1 MKTGWIDIWAADVDC
16 TNDEIHEC
24 AGFLSAIETARST
37 RFRFA
42 REQNRYAAR
51 HGILRVLLS
60 AYMKCAPYEVE
71 ICSGSNGKPYVVDR
85 AHETAL
91 QFSMSHSAGRAVF
104 AFGRSG
110 GVGVDIERVSGFPEV
125 REFAAVNFT
134 PAEIQEVDCCP
145 ESMRLQAFFK
155 LWARKEAVLKA
166 SGDGLA
172 IPLNCVD
179 VSSLTGGDE
188 TWSVRRIKGDASGRE
203 FRLMDVMVAPGFVAA
218 LAAANSG
225 HDLAV
230 TCRRYEPSVL
240 EAGLPGLM
248 TS

>member
-1 MKTGWIDIWAADVDC
+1 M
-16 TNDEIHEC
+16 N
-24 AGFLSAIETARST
+24 
-37 RFRFA
+37 FA
-42 REQNRYAAR
+42 P
-51 HGILRVLLS
+51 H
-60 AYMKCAPYEVE
+60 EVE
-71 ICSGSNGKPYVVDR
+71 ICSGSTGKPYVVDR

-134 PAEIQEVDCCP
+134 PAEIQEVECCP
-145 ESMRLQAFFK
+145 ESMRLEAFFK

-203 FRLMDVMVAPGFVAA
+203 FRLTDVMVAPGFVAA

-230 TCRRYEPSVL
+230 TCRRYEPNVL
-240 EAGLPGLM
+240 EAGLPGRV